1 MKLLSARVTNFRC
14 VEDSGEFGLEQVTCL
29 VGKNESGK
37 TSLLKAIQGI
47 NPWNPQDRGFDK
59 ERDYPRR
66 FLLDY
71 EQRHDGEEAAI
82 VTAKW
87 KLDQEDKAA
96 LAAIFGDTTNHLD
109 EFYSV
114 KYYESTTWRMSV
126 DEYEVVKHFLESSG
140 LHNEEMT
147 ELFGNKS
154 IKELKA
160 AIASPKTERHTAL
173 LTRLNQYFNRDH
185 AILGVMDFLEPRM
198 PKFLYFSQYQRM
210 DGQVS
215 LEAITQRKAN
225 KTLTSDD
232 NVFLALCD
240 MVGVPVEQIAALN
253 QFESMNSRFEAAS
266 SRITREIF
274 EYWSQNKH
282 LKVLLRIDAG
292 KAGDPAPFN
301 TGNVVRTRIFNEHHE
316 GTVSFD
322 DRSTGFVWFFS
333 FLVLFSQV
341 KKTHSSNLIILL
353 DEPALS
359 LHAKAQSDLLR
370 YIEERLAPNHQVI
383 YTTHSPFMVPAN
395 NLPSVRTVEDVIIEK
410 TGGEIEVKG
419 TKVGDKVLSTD
430 RDTLF
435 PLQSALGYEITQSLF
450 LGKNTLLVEGP
461 SDLLYLKAFSDELK
475 KRGRTPLD
483 PRWVICP
490 MGGAGKVSAFMS
502 LFGANDL
509 NVAVLLDFAQGE
521 KKQVEN
527 VRKSK
532 LLKEG
537 HVFTADH
544 YAGQAEADTEDLLGG
559 QLYIDLVNKAYGLKA
574 ATKIS
579 LPEDDTS
586 VRIVPIIEARFR
598 MMPPEVADFDH
609 YAPSLYLFENRTS
622 FFKSVPSEHIALDR
636 FEQLIRDVNSLLPAA
651 RPATR

>member
-1 MKLLSARVTNFRC
+1 MKLISARVTNFRC
-14 VEDSGEFGLEQVTCL
+14 IEDSSEFGLDQVTCL

-37 TSLLKAIQGI
+37 TSLLKALHGV
-47 NPWNPQDRGFDK
+47 NPWNSGDRGFDK

-66 FLLDY
+66 YLLDY
-71 EQRHDGEEAAI
+71 EGRHDGEEAEI
-82 VTAKW
+82 VTVHW
-87 KLDQEDKAA
+87 KLEQDDKAA
-96 LAAIFGDTTNHLD
+96 LEAIFGETARHID
-109 EFYSV
+109 EF
-114 KYYESTTWRMSV
+114 STTKSYGSTANSWHIEV
-126 DEYEVVKHFLESSG
+126 DELKITDHLLSTST
-140 LHNEEMT
+140 LHAEEMA
-147 ELFGNKS
+147 ELQGIKTV
-154 IKELKA
+154 KELKA
-160 AIASPKTERHTAL
+160 AVATPKSERHTAL
-173 LTRLNQYFNRDH
+173 LNHLNQHFKRDS
-185 AILGVMDFLEPRM
+185 AILAVVDLLNPRM
-198 PKFLYFSQYQRM
+198 PRFLYFSQYQRM

-215 LEAITQRKAN
+215 LEAIVQKKQN
-225 KTLTSDD
+225 NTLTDD
-232 NVFLALCD
+232 DKVFIALCD
-240 MVGVPVEQIAALN
+240 LVGVPVERIAALN

-274 EYWSQNKH
+274 EFWSQNKH
-282 LKVLLRIDAG
+282 LKVQLRIDAG
-292 KAGDPAPFN
+292 KHGDPAPFN

-316 GTVSFD
+316 VTVSFD

-341 KKTHSSNLIILL
+341 KNTHSSNLIILL

-370 YIEERLAPNHQVI
+370 YIEERLSPHHQVI
-383 YTTHSPFMVPAN
+383 YTTHSPFMVPAH
-395 NLPSVRTVEDVIIEK
+395 NLTSVRTVEDVVVEK
-410 TGGEIEVKG
+410 SNGDVEVIG

-450 LGKNTLLVEGP
+450 LGKHTLLVEGP

-475 KRGRTPLD
+475 KRGRTSLD

-509 NVAVLLDFAQGE
+509 NVAVLLDYAHGE

-532 LLKEG
+532 LLKDG

-544 YAGQAEADTEDLLGG
+544 YAGQSEADTEDLLG
-559 QLYIDLVNKAYGLKA
+559 QSLYIELVNKTYNLKSA
-574 ATKIS
+574 NRVTV
-579 LPEDDTS
+579 PQDGGTG
-586 VRIVPIIEARFR
+586 RIVPVVEAHFR
-598 MMPPEVADFDH
+598 TLPPEIPEFDH
-609 YAPSLYLFENRTS
+609 YAPSLYLFENRTA
-622 FFKSVPSEHIALDR
+622 FFKSMATEHESLDR
-636 FEQLIRDVNSLLPAA
+636 FEKLIDDLNSLLP
-651 RPATR
+651 PGK